1 MSNDVSPTL
10 APPVTAPTWEVSAT
24 HAMKD
29 VSTFL
34 RSKRQ
39 SLIISH
45 DLSAGLGFPTSAP
58 VKYTRDQVTA
68 FVVDVLEMC
77 AERKDCNTMPDPASM
92 GAGALAKHLSATKTH
107 DGKTLPIS
115 VRQLKAFRR
124 VLKNANRAA
133 KLNAA
138 VSAGTNWFADGVVYG
153 PKHELAG
160 EPRPCVSRRKAVSAY
175 NQLTHGMDWSKMA
188 NMGELKTI
196 ALSFVRQGATDAP
209 SAQDGR
215 DAAAALRPAPVA
227 PVAPVAAV
235 KSAPAKVSKADLVK
249 QAVALGLPA
258 SAAKSMTVVKLSAT
272 IGALSSL

>member
-1 MSNDVSPTL
+1 MSNDVTPPL
-10 APPVTAPTWEVSAT
+10 APPVTAPTWEASAT

-58 VKYTRDQVTA
+58 VKYTRVQVTA
-68 FVVDVLEMC
+68 FAVDVLEMC
-77 AERKDCNTMPDPASM
+77 AERKDCNTMPEPDTLGAS
-92 GAGALAKHLSATKTH
+92 ALAKFLSATKTH
-107 DGKTLPIS
+107 EGKTLPIS

-124 VLKNANRAA
+124 VLKSANKAA

-175 NQLTHGMDWSKMA
+175 LQFTVGMDWSKQA
-188 NMGELKTI
+188 NKDELKSS
-196 ALSFVRQGATDAP
+196 ALAFVRQGAVDAP

-215 DAAAALRPAPVA
+215 DAAAALRPA

-272 IGALSSL
+272 IGALSNL

>member
-1 MSNDVSPTL
+1 MSNDVTPPL
-10 APPVTAPTWEVSAT
+10 APPVTAPTWEASAT

-34 RSKRQ
+34 RSRRQ
-39 SLIISH
+39 SLIVSH
-45 DLSAGLGFPTSAP
+45 DLTAGLGFPTSAP

-68 FVVDVLEMC
+68 FVVDVLELC
-77 AERKDCNTMPDPASM
+77 ADRKDCDTMPDPASM
-92 GAGALAKHLSATKTH
+92 GDAALAKHLSAKKTH

-124 VLKNANRAA
+124 TLKTANKAA
-133 KLNAA
+133 RLGAA
-138 VSAGTNWFADGVVYG
+138 IAAGTNWFADGVVYG

-175 NQLTHGMDWSKMA
+175 NQLTHGMDWSKMS
-188 NMGELKTI
+188 NKDELKSI
-196 ALSFVRQGATDAP
+196 ALAFVRQGAVDAP
-209 SAQDGR
+209 TAQDGR

-227 PVAPVAAV
+227 PAPVAAV

-258 SAAKSMTVVKLSAT
+258 AAAKSMNMVRLTAT
-272 IGALSSL
+272 IGALRSL

>member
-1 MSNDVSPTL
+1 MSNDVTPTL
-10 APPVTAPTWEVSAT
+10 APPVTALTWEASAT
-24 HAMKD
+24 QAMKD

-39 SLIISH
+39 SISISH
-45 DLSAGLGFPTSAP
+45 DLTAGLGFPMSAP
-58 VKYTRDQVTA
+58 VKYSRADVTA
-68 FVVDVLEMC
+68 FAVDVLELC
-77 AERKDCNTMPDPASM
+77 ADRKDCNTMPEPATL
-92 GAGALAKHLSATKTH
+92 GAVALAKYLSGEKTH
-107 DGKTLPIS
+107 EGKTLPIS

-124 VLKNANRAA
+124 ALKTAKKAA
-133 KLNAA
+133 RLSAA
-138 VSAGTNWFADGVVYG
+138 VSAGTNWFADGVVYAAT
-153 PKHELAG
+153 HALAG

-188 NMGELKTI
+188 NKDELKSI

-215 DAAAALRPAPVA
+215 DAAAALRPAVV

-235 KSAPAKVSKADLVK
+235 KSAPAKVSKADLVD
-249 QAVALGLPA
+249 QAVAVGLPRA
-258 SAAKSMTVVKLSAT
+258 AAKSMTVAKLTAT